1 VTGFLF
7 LHIPATNARRRR
19 SVVTA
24 PWPHD
29 RSTEI
34 PAGVPRRLL
43 MVYGPAAPDLLRRMA
58 DELEWLAET
67 ERERQANG
75 CDKGLNG

>member
-1 VTGFLF
+1 
-7 LHIPATNARRRR
+7 
-19 SVVTA
+19 
-24 PWPHD
+24 
-29 RSTEI
+29 
-34 PAGVPRRLL
+34 